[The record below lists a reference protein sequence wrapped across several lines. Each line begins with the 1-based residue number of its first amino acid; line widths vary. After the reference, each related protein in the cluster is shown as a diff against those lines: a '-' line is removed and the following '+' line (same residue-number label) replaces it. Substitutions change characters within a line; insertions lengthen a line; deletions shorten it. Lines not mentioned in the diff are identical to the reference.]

1 MHDYYIP
8 RSIDYDKLINIM
20 NRELSKAEFLLK
32 SNTSSVKSESSSLK
46 IKLKLNPKD
55 LASSTSTLICETP
68 TPKPKVKKEKE
79 VLTFKPS
86 ANITEVSF
94 SDVPPTDQDK
104 PPIKLVMKIPKLFE
118 SEVPPL
124 PQPVASQVE
133 SVKPIKLKI
142 KTQDMV
148 TVVASSIPQAVEESE
163 SSPKSE
169 DNSESEAE
177 IRNEDD
183 EFMHEIKNSYQD
195 DEFFYTSV
203 KIRGTTARTSKKAKL
218 EHAQGSGEPGEEKK
232 SKKRKLKDTEAKA
245 NAPETPEVSKSGSQ
259 EETLGNKPE
268 KPEVDTNNSQDSR
281 TVDSDEDQEYK
292 IEDEVNNC

>member
-20 NRELSKAEFLLK
+20 NRELSKAELLLK

-46 IKLKLNPKD
+46 IKLKLNPND
-55 LASSTSTLICETP
+55 LASSTSTLICEKP

-79 VLTFKPS
+79 VLTFKSS

-94 SDVPPTDQDK
+94 NDVLPTDQDK
-104 PPIKLVMKIPKLFE
+104 PPIKLVMKIPKVFE

-133 SVKPIKLKI
+133 PVKPIKLKI

-148 TVVASSIPQAVEESE
+148 TVVASSVPQAVEESE

-169 DNSESEAE
+169 ENSESEAE

-218 EHAQGSGEPGEEKK
+218 EHAQGETGEEKK
-232 SKKRKLKDTEAKA
+232 SKKRKLKDTDAKA
-245 NAPETPEVSKSGSQ
+245 NASETPEGSKSGSQ
-259 EETLGNKPE
+259 EETVGSKLE

-292 IEDEVNNC
+292 VEDEVNN